1 MLVPQLYGPYSCV
14 MRDRK
19 SVPARLGSEDARND
33 LPRLLQDAER
43 GRATV
48 ITRRGRAV
56 AAVVPM
62 EALGAQ
68 ARQQPLADLLG
79 SGKGL
84 WGRDS
89 RAGLRRLRDEWNR

>member
-1 MLVPQLYGPYSCV
+1 MKNRNPVPPQ
-14 MRDRK
+14 
-19 SVPARLGSEDARND
+19 LGSEDARND
-33 LPRLLQDAER
+33 LPRLLQEAER

-56 AAVVPM
+56 AALVPV
-62 EALGAQ
+62 ESLASQ
-68 ARQQPLADLLG
+68 ARQQPLAAALG

-89 RAGLRRLRDEWNR
+89 LARLRRLRDEWNR

>member
-1 MLVPQLYGPYSCV
+1 MIAHQLYEPYSYA
-14 MRDRK
+14 MKDH
-19 SVPARLGSEDARND
+19 PPMPQQLGSEDARND
-33 LPRLLQDAER
+33 LPRLLQEAER

-56 AAVVPM
+56 AALVPLDAM
-62 EALGAQ
+62 ASHV
-68 ARQQPLADLLG
+68 RQQPLNDMLG

-89 RAGLRRLRDEWNR
+89 RAALRRLRDEWNR

>member
-1 MLVPQLYGPYSCV
+1 MKESQSMPPH
-14 MRDRK
+14 
-19 SVPARLGSEDARND
+19 LGSEDARSE
-33 LPRLLQDAER
+33 LPRLLQEAER

-56 AAVVPM
+56 AALVPM
-62 EALGAQ
+62 STLAAQ
-68 ARQQPLADLLG
+68 ASQQSLLDVLG

-89 RAGLRRLRDEWNR
+89 RAGLRKLREEWNR

>member
-1 MLVPQLYGPYSCV
+1 MPSQ
-14 MRDRK
+14 
-19 SVPARLGSEDARND
+19 LGSEDARNE
-33 LPRLLQDAER
+33 LPRLLHEAER

-56 AAVVPM
+56 AALVPM
-62 EALGAQ
+62 EAMTAHV
-68 ARQQPLADLLG
+68 RQQPLADVLG

-89 RAGLRRLRDEWNR
+89 RAGLRKLRDEWNR